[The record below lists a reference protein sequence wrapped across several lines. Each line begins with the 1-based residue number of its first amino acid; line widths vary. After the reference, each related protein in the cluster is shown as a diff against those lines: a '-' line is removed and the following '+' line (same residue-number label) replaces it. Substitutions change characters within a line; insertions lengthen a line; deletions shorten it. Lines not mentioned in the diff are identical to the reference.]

1 MQVFDLFFYEAH
13 NKSKKTK
20 KHDGVVYVKKKQ
32 YLCKTKIIVYA
43 EIQGMYDYHGM

>member
-1 MQVFDLFFYEAH
+1 VVCEGVRRDTSIDAAMRRCVTTRK
-13 NKSKKTK
+13 NIK

-43 EIQGMYDYHGM
+43 EI